1 MKLNKKVLGLI
12 VLGGLAVSGNSW
24 AGTASA
30 TDLANTCAGCHG
42 TDGNSTGPATPTLA
56 GMSSEYFI
64 EAMTNYQDPEGR
76 FSTIMARIAKGYTEE
91 EIKLMAGYFAKQTMK
106 RPDQSAGLD
115 KGAIAKGKKLHKKY
129 CEKCHED
136 GGRSAEDDA
145 GVLAGQWMDYL
156 QFTMADFQ
164 DGKRDM
170 PKKMKKKVKKLNK
183 SEGKSGMENLI
194 QYYGSQK

>member
-30 TDLANTCAGCHG
+30 LDLSNSCAGCHG
-42 TDGNSTGPATPTLA
+42 TDGNSAGPATPTLA
-56 GMSSEYFI
+56 GMSSEYFV

-76 FSTIMARIAKGYTEE
+76 YSTIMARIAKGYTEE
-91 EIKLMAGYFAKQTMK
+91 EINLMAGYFSKQTMK
-106 RPDQSAGLD
+106 RLDQSANLD
-115 KGAIAKGKKLHKKY
+115 NKAIAKGKKLHKKY

-145 GVLAGQWMDYL
+145 GVLAGQWMNYL
-156 QFTMADFQ
+156 QFTMDDFRN
-164 DGKRDM
+164 GKRDM
-170 PKKMKKKVKKLNK
+170 PKKMKKKVSKLEK
-183 SEGKSGMENLI
+183 AEGSDGMVNLI